1 MFNWYKLTFAAGML
15 LVVFVLAFYD
25 RPSGG
30 GGGDGKIELKILA
43 NPPPG
48 YGNEFAKILAEFEK
62 IHPHIKVK
70 HLNAP
75 GNYYVKLQTMM
86 VGKTCAD
93 VVGFSGKQLNSFK
106 AKGTLLNLMPFIR
119 RDRYDLADF
128 FEVGL
133 ADAQMTPGELYYL
146 PMEGSGSV
154 LFYNRDL
161 FDKAGLKYP
170 GDDWTWEDFR
180 DAAVALTRD
189 TNGDG
194 RIDQVGYAGGYWWPE
209 MISWIWANGGDF
221 VNPEHTRCLLN
232 RPEAVEALNFLLDL
246 ERKYQITARA
256 LGGAT
261 SAGIY
266 DNFASGR
273 IGMIVSLA
281 YGLPAL
287 MEASRNSSMRWGV
300 AMPPKGKAGRPNR
313 YTSSG
318 WIIWSGTRHP
328 EEAWEL
334 MKFLCSPEAMKKYCM
349 DNHYVPARKSIG
361 LSKEYLERGDVP
373 YDAGTLIRSLQESR
387 PLDNI
392 YALRS
397 IVYDFHRALDRARL
411 GFSDIQ
417 YEMDKLTAAADK
429 ALAAEAENPR
439 QTQGEK

>member
-1 MFNWYKLTFAAGML
+1 MFNWYQFTFFLGMIL
-15 LVVFVLAFYD
+15 IVFVITVYD
-25 RPSGG
+25 NDSKIT
-30 GGGDGKIELKILA
+30 DGKIELKIMCSL
-43 NPPPG
+43 PPG
-48 YGNEFAKILAEFEK
+48 YGKKFDKLLAEFEK
-62 IHPHIKVK
+62 SHPKIKVK
-70 HLNAP
+70 YINAP
-75 GNYYVKLQTMM
+75 GNYYVKVQTMM

-106 AKGTLLNLMPFIR
+106 IKGTLLNLMPFVK
-119 RDRYDLADF
+119 RDKYALSDF

-133 ADAQMTPGELYYL
+133 KDAQMTENELYYL
-146 PMEGSGSV
+146 PKEGSGSV

-161 FDKAGLKYP
+161 FDEAGLKYP
-170 GDDWTWEDFR
+170 DDHWTWNDFR
-180 DAAVALTRD
+180 DAAIVLTRD

-194 RIDQVGYAGGYWWPE
+194 RIDQVGYAGGYWWPD

-232 RPEAVEALNFLLDL
+232 QPKAVEALNFLLDL
-246 ERKYQITARA
+246 ERKYHVTVQA

-261 SAGIY
+261 SAGLY

-273 IGMIVSLA
+273 IGMIVSLT
-281 YGLPAL
+281 YGLPGL
-287 MEASRNSSMRWGV
+287 MDACKNSSMRWGV
-300 AMPPKGKAGRPNR
+300 AMPPKGKVGRPNR

-334 MKFLCSPEAMKKYCM
+334 VKFLNSPEVMKKYCI
-349 DNHYVPARKSIG
+349 DNHYVPSRKSIG
-361 LSKEYLERGDVP
+361 LSKEYLERSDVP
-373 YDAGTLIRSLQESR
+373 YDTGILIRSLQESR

-417 YEMDKLTAAADK
+417 KEMDKLTLDADK
-429 ALAAEAENPR
+429 ALAAEVESPNS
-439 QTQGEK
+439 QGEK